1 MDEAQMTI
9 HGIVDFILDHWA
21 ITSLIV
27 TSIIE
32 VTPIFKCN
40 PITALFRWIGR
51 KMTAEVMTEV
61 KNLDKLVKEQGKDIQ
76 RNEMDRIR
84 WEVLDF
90 ANSCRNGRKHTKNEF
105 AHIIDLNKKY
115 EALLEKT
122 GEENGVF
129 EADYAYVME
138 IYNHCLKENSFIA

>member
-1 MDEAQMTI
+1 MDEVQMTI

-115 EALLEKT
+115 EALLERPARKT
-122 GEENGVF
+122 V
-129 EADYAYVME
+129 YSKRTMPM
-138 IYNHCLKENSFIA
+138 

>member
-1 MDEAQMTI
+1 MDEAQKI
-9 HGIVDFILDHWA
+9 LHGLVDFLLDHWA
-21 ITSLIV
+21 ITSLLI
-27 TSIIE
+27 TSVIE

-40 PITALFRWIGR
+40 PITAFFRWIGR
-51 KMTAEVMTEV
+51 KMTAEVMSEV
-61 KNLDKLVKEQGKDIQ
+61 KDLKGQVEAQAKDIQ

-115 EALLEKT
+115 EDLLEKT

-129 EADYAYVME
+129 EADYEYVMG
-138 IYNHCLKENSFIA
+138 IYRHCLEDNSFIA

>member
-1 MDEAQMTI
+1 MDEAQKI
-9 HGIVDFILDHWA
+9 LHGMVDFLLDHWA
-21 ITSLIV
+21 ITSLLI
-27 TSIIE
+27 TSVIE

-51 KMTAEVMTEV
+51 KMTAEMMSEV
-61 KNLDKLVKEQGKDIQ
+61 KDLKGQVEEQGKDIQ

-129 EADYAYVME
+129 EADYEYVMG
-138 IYNHCLKENSFIA
+138 IYRHCLKENSFIA